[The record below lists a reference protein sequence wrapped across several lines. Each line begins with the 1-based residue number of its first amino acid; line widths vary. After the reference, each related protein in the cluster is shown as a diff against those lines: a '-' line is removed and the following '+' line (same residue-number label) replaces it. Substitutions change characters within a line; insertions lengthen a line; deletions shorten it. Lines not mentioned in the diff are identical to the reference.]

1 MYKLKFDYTNNTL
14 PLLYLNDR
22 PVVQDGYIIGSNRDQ
37 HWRPYP
43 KQQFYSLRDQAPL
56 GTAVTDYPYDANHF
70 AYYSVANVNE
80 TAPFT
85 YSRLLKTHFD
95 EINRAKYQHVRD
107 RREILDSE
115 RLKLINEQK
124 EENKNRIKQI
134 NSQRNTFK
142 SQLKAAEDS
151 FKVMSA
157 KNTRGIKRF
166 IKDGYNKNEA
176 QVEFL
181 KTLTPTERKAILYAE
196 GNLNVLKQ
204 NIKTLES
211 ELKELK
217 N

>member
-1 MYKLKFDYTNNTL
+1 MYKLKFDYINNT
-14 PLLYLNDR
+14 PPVLYLNDR
-22 PVVQDGYIIGSNRDQ
+22 PVIQDGYIIGSNRDQ
-37 HWRPYP
+37 HWRLLT

-70 AYYSVANVNE
+70 VYYSVANVNE

-85 YSRLLKTHFD
+85 YSRLLKKHFD

-107 RREILDSE
+107 GREILDLQ
-115 RLKLINEQK
+115 RLKLIDEQK

-134 NSQRNTFK
+134 TSQRNTFK

-151 FKVMSA
+151 FKVMST
-157 KNTRGIKRF
+157 KNTRGVKRF

-181 KTLTPTERKAILYAE
+181 KTLTPTERQAILYSE

-204 NIKTLES
+204 NIKTLET

>member
-1 MYKLKFDYTNNTL
+1 MYKLKFDYINNTL
-14 PLLYLNDR
+14 PVLYLNDR
-22 PVVQDGYIIGSNRDQ
+22 PVIQDGYIIGSNRDP

-43 KQQFYSLRDQAPL
+43 KEQFYSLRDQAPL

-85 YSRLLKTHFD
+85 YSRLLKAHFD

-107 RREILDSE
+107 GQRILDLQ
-115 RLKLINEQK
+115 RLKLIDEQK
-124 EENKNRIKQI
+124 EKNKNRIKQI
-134 NSQRNTFK
+134 TSQRNTFK
-142 SQLKAAEDS
+142 SQLKAAEES
-151 FKVMSA
+151 FKVMST

-181 KTLTPTERKAILYAE
+181 KTLTPTERQAILYAE